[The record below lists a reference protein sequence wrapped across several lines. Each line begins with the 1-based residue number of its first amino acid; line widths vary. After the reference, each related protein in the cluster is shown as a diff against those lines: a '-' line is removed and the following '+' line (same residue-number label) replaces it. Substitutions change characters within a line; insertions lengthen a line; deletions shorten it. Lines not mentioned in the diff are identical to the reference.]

1 MKKINL
7 LGKSEEKVIYPL
19 TRTSGRIF
27 SILIFWTIS
36 LAILFFIY
44 NLTPTSRRDVAITN
58 NEMLKNKIDT
68 SSVKPESS
76 ANCDA
81 NEYQAEFEKLKVN
94 IPDGE
99 WTKLT
104 DTVQVFDGYEY
115 TTQYDPWYGSYQTY
129 APKYRNDIVKN
140 RSAIPNQLIN
150 LYENKGIDSTEEC
163 EKIEI
168 LKVLNKSCEI
178 TKQDLRLDAFHYLLN
193 LFYQSDKIT
202 SEHVENAQI
211 VWKKTHPGMNYLEE
225 WQHITSYG
233 RILNSIAVQ
242 KPTKEKI
249 DLIAKLI
256 DENEK
261 MTYSKKK
268 EDQAEYEEIPSLI
281 LDNQI
286 PQEDLSLAT
295 DDFIK
300 ELNFHTQHG
309 FVNSAKKYYRLYQE
323 KWEIFESEKK
333 NKEGKK
339 EELRLY
345 SAAIVGGGILALL
358 LLSIVLLLFS
368 INKNLTSRE

>member
-7 LGKSEEKVIYPL
+7 LGKSEEKVIYPF

-27 SILIFWTIS
+27 SILIFLTIS

-68 SSVKPESS
+68 SSVKPESI

-94 IPDGE
+94 IPSGE

-115 TTQYDPWYGSYQTY
+115 TTQYDAWYGSYQTY
-129 APKYRNDIVKN
+129 APKYRNEIVKN

-150 LYENKGIDSTEEC
+150 LFENKGIDSTEEC

-202 SEHVENAQI
+202 SEHV
-211 VWKKTHPGMNYLEE
+211 
-225 WQHITSYG
+225 
-233 RILNSIAVQ
+233 
-242 KPTKEKI
+242 
-249 DLIAKLI
+249 
-256 DENEK
+256 
-261 MTYSKKK
+261 
-268 EDQAEYEEIPSLI
+268 
-281 LDNQI
+281 
-286 PQEDLSLAT
+286 
-295 DDFIK
+295 
-300 ELNFHTQHG
+300 
-309 FVNSAKKYYRLYQE
+309 
-323 KWEIFESEKK
+323 
-333 NKEGKK
+333 
-339 EELRLY
+339 
-345 SAAIVGGGILALL
+345 
-358 LLSIVLLLFS
+358 
-368 INKNLTSRE
+368 